1 MILADS
7 RTNSSWPSGR
17 RPCIERVQA
26 LVARLDTDTPPTR
39 AVFVY
44 RVEHLRA
51 KELAATLTGLF
62 RRRGLPEPALPRPGA
77 FPFPRRRPG
86 HRRARRPPTSS
97 GTSWLSTDEIRVVP
111 DEATNTLLVTA
122 TPQVWAA
129 LQPVLQRLDRMPRR
143 VLIEIL
149 VAEFTLDDSTQLGI
163 EWSLRSE
170 KGIQIGGERLSVG
183 SGLDTGIPGL
193 VPIPP
198 TFFFVLANKDILTL
212 LQAFSQAN
220 RVNVLSSP
228 HVMASENKRAQIH
241 VGSSVPILTSQQQ
254 PATGVAA
261 APQPTSVITTT
272 VEYRDVG
279 VILTVTP
286 RVADNRFVA
295 LDIRQEVSAVAPSP
309 TIATVQGQPV
319 SVPSP
324 AFNKRVAE
332 TSVVVGEQ
340 ETLVLGGLIEERKTQ
355 VREGIPFLSRIPILG
370 YLFGATRDG
379 VVKTELV
386 IMVTPRLVLDPGESR
401 SLYEEFRRRA
411 PELKREMDRP
421 GAPTPPLAP
430 PPPPPAP
437 RSLRP
442 RPRPRARRRPRRS
455 PKPPP
460 ARLRATGRACGRRRS
475 TSIIGPAMEARSV
488 WRRLAGDVRC
498 RPPGLARHARR
509 LRPRPATSSRRALS
523 GEECAPFG
531 MRHCEPQAERL
542 LGQARRQEEAGS
554 FDLAIETYRDI
565 ARRYPTA
572 TWSGGCRR
580 RAATI
585 GRPPSGIAQN
595 MCWGSRGPGPDAEH
609 P

>member
-1 MILADS
+1 VVTTRPGEVVEGIAPPAVGPRDAGGARPVILADS
-7 RTNSSWPSGR
+7 RTNSIVAVGP
-17 RPCIERVQA
+17 PAVIERVQA

-62 RRRGLPEPALPRPGA
+62 RRRGLPEPPLPRPGGI
-77 FPFPRRRPG
+77 PG
-86 HRRARRPPTSS
+86 LPPGAPPPPGDLERDDLVSS
-97 GTSWLSTDEIRVVP
+97 DEIRVVP
-111 DEATNTLLVTA
+111 DEATNTLLVTT
-122 TPQVWAA
+122 TPQIWAA

-170 KGIQIGGERLSVG
+170 KGIQIGGERLSIG
-183 SGLDTGIPGL
+183 TGLDTGLPGL
-193 VPIPP
+193 VPVPP
-198 TFFFVLANKDILTL
+198 TFFFVLANKDILSI
-212 LQAFSQAN
+212 LQAFAQAN

-279 VILTVTP
+279 VLLTVTP

-309 TIATVQGQPV
+309 IIATVQGQPV

-355 VREGIPFLSRIPILG
+355 VREGIPLLSRIPILG

-430 PPPPPAP
+430 APPPAP
-437 RSLRP
+437 RS
-442 RPRPRARRRPRRS
+442 
-455 PKPPP
+455 
-460 ARLRATGRACGRRRS
+460 
-475 TSIIGPAMEARSV
+475 
-488 WRRLAGDVRC
+488 W
-498 RPPGLARHARR
+498 
-509 LRPRPATSSRRALS
+509 
-523 GEECAPFG
+523 AP
-531 MRHCEPQAERL
+531 
-542 LGQARRQEEAGS
+542 
-554 FDLAIETYRDI
+554 
-565 ARRYPTA
+565 
-572 TWSGGCRR
+572 
-580 RAATI
+580 
-585 GRPPSGIAQN
+585 
-595 MCWGSRGPGPDAEH
+595 GPGPELGAGLPPLPEASSR
-609 P
+609 